1 MFSYK
6 QNVYIQGRNLQN
18 SPNRLRLRWRA
29 ISANDSAILLGANL
43 KRILCAVGGG
53 GLRVVANLRLK
64 YYRYIVPH
72 RRMAL
77 LTQTPGQDE
86 DYPSEVNMHMR
97 DGNAYAIQL
106 RFILEILV

>member
-1 MFSYK
+1 
-6 QNVYIQGRNLQN
+6 
-18 SPNRLRLRWRA
+18 
-29 ISANDSAILLGANL
+29 
-43 KRILCAVGGG
+43 
-53 GLRVVANLRLK
+53 
-64 YYRYIVPH
+64 
-72 RRMAL
+72 MAL